1 MSEKEA
7 VLKARVQQQT
17 KAAFDARARAKG
29 VTSGE
34 LLRRLV
40 VSELEQKAPKQQAL
54 EPDPERLEMECSM
67 VRMPAFMKA
76 AATEKAR
83 LDGMPLASWIAA
95 LVQSNLMADPVLTAK
110 ELRMLEVVGRELNA
124 VGRNVNQI
132 ARHINAGLQSTDPIS
147 FESLNNLPRAIASAR
162 QAIDALV
169 IAKHRSWG
177 RSEE

>member
-1 MSEKEA
+1 MSDKD
-7 VLKARVQQQT
+7 VTLIARFDRET
-17 KAAFDARARAKG
+17 KAAFVRRAKAKG
-29 VTSGE
+29 VKPGE

-40 VSELEQKAPKQQAL
+40 LMELEKKTPEKQAL
-54 EPDPERLEMECSM
+54 EPDPEQLGMACLN
-67 VRMPAFMKA
+67 VRMPAFIKA
-76 AATEKAR
+76 GANKKAEAE
-83 LDGMPLASWIAA
+83 GMPTACWIAA
-95 LVQSNLMADPVLTAK
+95 LVQSNLMADPVLTVK

-147 FESLNNLPRAIASAR
+147 FESLNNLPRAIANAR